1 MYFQPPYVPPGPSS
15 EIGRWLMQ
23 NPNWHLRTETASD
36 DESFVYL
43 YMAPSYRYATADE
56 IAAEIVSSPAL
67 RETLGFLASS
77 QGQSIEE
84 AVAGLWLPD
93 WQAALLTDALTLAW
107 KTALDQNRPVWR
119 RAELVGA
126 LALIG
131 LFFGLIF
138 YISRD

>member
-15 EIGRWLMQ
+15 ELGRWLTQ
-23 NPNWHLRTETASD
+23 NPNWHLRTETASE
-36 DESFVYL
+36 DEPFVYL
-43 YMAPSYRYATADE
+43 YMAPSCRYATADE
-56 IAAEIVSSPAL
+56 IAAEIVSSRAL

-107 KTALDQNRPVWR
+107 KTILDQNRPVWQ